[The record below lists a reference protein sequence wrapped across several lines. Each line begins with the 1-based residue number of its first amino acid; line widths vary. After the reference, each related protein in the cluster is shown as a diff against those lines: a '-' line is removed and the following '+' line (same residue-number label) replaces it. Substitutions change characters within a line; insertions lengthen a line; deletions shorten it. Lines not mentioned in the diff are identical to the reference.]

1 MSTYVYGIVLDSHP
15 AGVAELRGVG
25 ETPGP
30 VRTVDADGLKA
41 VVGDAPPDLRA
52 KRRDL
57 KAHQDVLA
65 ALIEQG
71 PVLPMRFGLVA
82 QDEQAVAGA
91 VAARKD
97 DYRAVLSEL
106 DGRVEMN
113 VKVAHQ
119 QDAVLGALLRQDREL
134 AGLNEQLRG
143 RGGGTRDEQIRF
155 GELVAGALTERQ
167 RRDSEALSAMLG
179 EHAVRESSGPQ
190 VDGCFFNSS
199 FLVDRDELDDF
210 TSVVDHLRR
219 TLDQV
224 AEVRLRGPLPPY
236 SFAGGNRD

>member
-15 AGVAELRGVG
+15 ARVEELRGVG
-25 ETPGP
+25 ETPGA

-41 VVGDAPPDLRA
+41 VVGEAPPDLRA

-57 KAHQDVLA
+57 KAHQDVLE

-82 QDEQAVAGA
+82 DDERTVAGA
-91 VAARKD
+91 VAARRD
-97 DYRAVLSEL
+97 DYRATLSEL
-106 DGRVEMN
+106 DGRLEMN

-119 QDAVLGALLRQDREL
+119 RDAVLGALLRQHEQL
-134 AGLNEQLRG
+134 ADLNERLRG
-143 RGGGTRDEQIRF
+143 RGGGTRDEQIHF
-155 GELVAGALTERQ
+155 GELVSEALAERQ
-167 RRDSEALSAMLG
+167 RRDAEALSAILG
-179 EHAVRESSGPQ
+179 EHAVRESAGPP

-199 FLVDRDELDDF
+199 FLVERDELDEF

-219 TLDQV
+219 TLDPV

-236 SFAGGNRD
+236 SFVGGK